1 MNTSTLAPNT
11 EIVLRDSNGNVKPL
25 FNANVLGK
33 VTGLQIPGI
42 TGSFKNSLLSH
53 NLITNVGH
61 AAANGRMS
69 NQGSYS
75 TFVNIAIGTGTTAAA
90 ATDTTLGAEITGAGG
105 GARGLAT
112 GISQVTTT
120 VTGDTTQL
128 VKTFS
133 FTASYAI
140 TEEGIFDA
148 ASTGGNLLAHQVF
161 SVINVNSGDSLTI
174 THKYQ
179 S

>member
-75 TFVNIAIGTGTTAAA
+75 TFVNIAIGTGTTTAA
-90 ATDTTLGAEITGAGG
+90 ATDTQLGAEITTLGG
-105 GARGLAT
+105 SRGLAT
-112 GISQVTTT
+112 GISQVSTS

-133 FTASYAI
+133 FTGSLAI

-148 ASTGGNLLAHQVF
+148 AVTGGNLLAHQVF